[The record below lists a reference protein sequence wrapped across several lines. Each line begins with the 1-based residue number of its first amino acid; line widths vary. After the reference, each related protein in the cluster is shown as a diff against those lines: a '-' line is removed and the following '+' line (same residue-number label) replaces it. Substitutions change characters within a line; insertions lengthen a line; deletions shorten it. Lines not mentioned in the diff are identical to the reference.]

1 MAGPTP
7 EARRPAGPRASRLR
21 HYGPTAAYSSS
32 STYHGLESRRSL
44 GTRVI
49 QVCEKSA
56 PKEIF
61 FTEVNSLARE
71 GDMFGQRPHD
81 VSRSQPLRNQDGRW
95 SEARSLA
102 ACKKSAH
109 FGRLYGAGTL
119 FATIRRVNR
128 LDHAEDVHMLRP
140 QYQLRPHVTSCIRYF
155 DLFAKFVTRRTFLF
169 SRKLSVSPK
178 LCCKVP
184 QFCVQSTAALRPPG
198 NKTTSNN
205 LTSLKAKQ
213 YVPLS
218 RRPSSIYERLRK
230 SKAD

>member
-1 MAGPTP
+1 MRSTSTTSRTPWRPRSSPRGATRAGQTP

-140 QYQLRPHVTSCIRYF
+140 RGPMLRHVYAISTYLQSLSRGGHYSSRENSPFRPNSVARFLSFACSPRPHC
-155 DLFAKFVTRRTFLF
+155 D
-169 SRKLSVSPK
+169 
-178 LCCKVP
+178 C
-184 QFCVQSTAALRPPG
+184 
-198 NKTTSNN
+198 
-205 LTSLKAKQ
+205 LTIKQ
-213 YVPLS
+213 HQA
-218 RRPSSIYERLRK
+218 I
-230 SKAD
+230 